1 MGSVS
6 VVITCYKQSA
16 FVAAAI
22 ESVLAQ
28 TYPAAEIIVVD
39 DGSPDNTAAVVARYP
54 TVQYV
59 YQHNQN
65 VSAARNNGLKHASG
79 KYLAFLDGD
88 DRLLPRALETGVKY
102 LDTDPSL
109 AFVAGKHRFICE
121 AGLPLSVGEEQRHVT
136 EDHYRELLRSNFIG
150 CPATV
155 MYRRDVLEAVGGFD
169 TALNPTGDWDLY
181 LRIAQRFPIHR
192 HTEVVAEYRLHS
204 GNTSRDLDLMLQC
217 SIMVLSSQLR
227 QIEGDK
233 QAEALC
239 KKGMKFQER
248 MFRTEKMV
256 AKLRTHA
263 RAKKWSAVTRD
274 AASLLFYSPLV
285 FTQHAQRKI
294 RKVVNDHF
302 L

>member
-109 AFVAGKHRFICE
+109 AFVAGKHRFG
-121 AGLPLSVGEEQRHVT
+121 A
-136 EDHYRELLRSNFIG
+136 
-150 CPATV
+150 
-155 MYRRDVLEAVGGFD
+155 
-169 TALNPTGDWDLY
+169 
-181 LRIAQRFPIHR
+181 
-192 HTEVVAEYRLHS
+192 
-204 GNTSRDLDLMLQC
+204 SR
-217 SIMVLSSQLR
+217 
-227 QIEGDK
+227 
-233 QAEALC
+233 
-239 KKGMKFQER
+239 QE
-248 MFRTEKMV
+248 F
-256 AKLRTHA
+256 
-263 RAKKWSAVTRD
+263 
-274 AASLLFYSPLV
+274 SL
-285 FTQHAQRKI
+285 
-294 RKVVNDHF
+294 
-302 L
+302 